1 MIVKKRII
9 RFIIITFLIV
19 IYSYTLAIEQIPDNI
34 IIFEGET
41 IKVNNILGFSLNL
54 DGETIETSASSRKRI
69 NDVGKKKMKVNLFNS
84 IFVKN
89 MEVDVLPRS
98 KVIPVGSIAGV
109 KLYTSGILVVRHVR
123 NRRSRQQKT

>member
-1 MIVKKRII
+1 MKKTII
-9 RFIIITFLIV
+9 RYTIILLLIL

-54 DGETIETSASSRKRI
+54 DGETIETSASSSKKI

-84 IFVKN
+84 IFVKD

-98 KVIPVGSIAGV
+98 KVVPIGSIAGV
-109 KLYTSGILVVRHVR
+109 KLYTSGILVVRNV
-123 NRRSRQQKT
+123 